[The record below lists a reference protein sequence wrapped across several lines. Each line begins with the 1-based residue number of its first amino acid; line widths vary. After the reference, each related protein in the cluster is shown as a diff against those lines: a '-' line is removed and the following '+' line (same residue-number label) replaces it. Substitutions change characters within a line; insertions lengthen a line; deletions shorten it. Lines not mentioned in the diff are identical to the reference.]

1 MTPGEKDMA
10 KRWHA
15 ADGKAPSEIA
25 TLLNRNKSTITRLLK
40 SKGRPCAQGRPHSLS
55 PTQLGA
61 VVKRLDAMVKAA
73 QGEYR
78 VTANMLKKDMRLK
91 CTVRTLLTAL
101 HKKGVYFR
109 PMRQKPLLT
118 DQDVIDRK
126 AFANKYAVKPAD
138 WWLKGVHLTIDVK
151 YFKVFLGQ
159 EARSRA
165 AKEGTWGAFRTKG
178 QGLEAPYVR
187 PSRRLKWNPGVRG
200 VHVLAGVGNGKVMVW
215 EYIDGRRWTGAV
227 AAECYRGPIAAAL
240 SKEYPQR
247 KTFTVLED
255 NDPTGFR
262 SKAGLAAKESAG
274 IKTFEIPKRSPSLNV
289 CDYALWTEVNKR
301 MRAQEKRMPSN
312 KRESRAEFLKRLK
325 RTALRLPSSF
335 VDSSIKQ
342 MRKRCQRLQDAK
354 GGHFEEGH

>member
-1 MTPGEKDMA
+1 M
-10 KRWHA
+10 RA
-15 ADGKAPSEIA
+15 AN
-25 TLLNRNKSTITRLLK
+25 TKSG
-40 SKGRPCAQGRPHSLS
+40 SQGL
-55 PTQLGA
+55 QLGEA
-61 VVKRLDAMVKAA
+61 SLGSWERRNRDPVL
-73 QGEYR
+73 
-78 VTANMLKKDMRLK
+78 
-91 CTVRTLLTAL
+91 
-101 HKKGVYFR
+101 
-109 PMRQKPLLT
+109 
-118 DQDVIDRK
+118 
-126 AFANKYAVKPAD
+126 YA
-138 WWLKGVHLTIDVK
+138 
-151 YFKVFLGQ
+151 
-159 EARSRA
+159 
-165 AKEGTWGAFRTKG
+165 
-178 QGLEAPYVR
+178 
-187 PSRRLKWNPGVRG
+187 
-200 VHVLAGVGNGKVMVW
+200 
-215 EYIDGRRWTGAV
+215 
-227 AAECYRGPIAAAL
+227 IAAAL